1 MEYRSEKR
9 GPSQGYSSKQAYSG
23 GRMDFTGCE
32 VASSSVNDGYGT
44 SVLPSL
50 LPGPLATIFT
60 IFLAFS
66 MGSLT

>member
-1 MEYRSEKR
+1 
-9 GPSQGYSSKQAYSG
+9 
-23 GRMDFTGCE
+23 MDFTGCE